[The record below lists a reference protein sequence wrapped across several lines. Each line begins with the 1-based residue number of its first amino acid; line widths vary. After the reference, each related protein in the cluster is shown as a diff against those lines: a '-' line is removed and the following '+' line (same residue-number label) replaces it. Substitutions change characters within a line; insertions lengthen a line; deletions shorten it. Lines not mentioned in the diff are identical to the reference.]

1 MPWHPGA
8 GVRAAIGAD
17 VENPP
22 YQRSARKP
30 GPGGL
35 PGREP
40 CPARSPSSAMAM
52 TRWRALAAA
61 MARSALPCASNC
73 STSDDLPNCSTSRE
87 TSTIVASARSTLA
100 SWARSTRARASS
112 SDLVN
117 RTPAEGLDI
126 ASHEVL
132 EKLGVVAGLEPSA
145 VRRMLEGT
153 EFTENVRADER
164 SARRRGVR
172 GVPTLV
178 ADGGPPASA
187 GGPGDGKD
195 G

>member
-1 MPWHPGA
+1 M
-8 GVRAAIGAD
+8 
-17 VENPP
+17 
-22 YQRSARKP
+22 
-30 GPGGL
+30 
-35 PGREP
+35 
-40 CPARSPSSAMAM
+40 
-52 TRWRALAAA
+52 
-61 MARSALPCASNC
+61 
-73 STSDDLPNCSTSRE
+73 
-87 TSTIVASARSTLA
+87 
-100 SWARSTRARASS
+100 
-112 SDLVN
+112 N

-153 EFTENVRADER
+153 EFTKFTENVRADER
-164 SARRRGVR
+164 SARRPGVR